1 MKKKIFSLFVLILLF
16 GALFTVN
23 CFANTQ
29 SDSEVKPFVDS
40 VADGFDNITKKNK
53 DNKTKKQKEIKSY
66 IGKIA
71 DLDWIGNFVL
81 GKNKKIVN
89 SSQKKKFIDVFSQ
102 YLIGNYFELFSSLNR
117 DNYKFL
123 SSENKGNVYFVYT
136 TVKYNDT
143 NSKVDFRIVK
153 KDNNFYI
160 TDIIIEGIS
169 FIATQRSDVDSR
181 ITAVG
186 FDNFLKE
193 LKTKNNNLK

>member
-1 MKKKIFSLFVLILLF
+1 MKKKIFSLFFLILLF
-16 GALFTVN
+16 GLSLTVN
-23 CFANTQ
+23 CFADKQ
-29 SDSEVKPFVDS
+29 SDSEIKPFVDS
-40 VADGFDNITKKNK
+40 VADNFDSITKKNK
-53 DNKTKKQKEIKSY
+53 DNKTKNQKEIKSY
-66 IGKIA
+66 IEKIA

-81 GKNKKIVN
+81 GKNKKSVN
-89 SSQKKKFIDVFSQ
+89 DSQKKEFISVFSQ
-102 YLIGNYFELFSSLNR
+102 YLIGTYFELFSALNR

-136 TVKYNDT
+136 TIKYNDT

-153 KDNNFYI
+153 KNNDFYI

-186 FDNFLKE
+186 FDAFLKE
-193 LKTKNNNLK
+193 LKTKNNNIK